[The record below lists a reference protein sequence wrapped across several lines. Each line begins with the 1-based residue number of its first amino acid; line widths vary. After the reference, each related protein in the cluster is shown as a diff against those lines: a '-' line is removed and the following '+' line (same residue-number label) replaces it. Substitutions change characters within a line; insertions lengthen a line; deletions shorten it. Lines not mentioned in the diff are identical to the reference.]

1 MMFRERLLR
10 CHPTKTCYLIVGLKK
25 WKKKVKEELEAR
37 PLMFGSFPMKEKDQ
51 DVYLGDI
58 LSSEGL
64 GASVEATVRH
74 RMAKVK
80 GAMYEVA
87 AIMAD
92 HHMQAMGG
100 MEVAWQIWEKSFIP
114 SLLANCGSW
123 VGVTKTA
130 LKTLNSLQC
139 LYCKLIY
146 SCPDSTPI
154 PSIRGKA
161 GFLDMDHRIMIEKV
175 CLVTRVM
182 HVMNEEGYAKA
193 ILQEQMDMKWDGLSK
208 EVTEICDKLGLPDA
222 CTTFVQREEV
232 TEAAL
237 YSHLK
242 VLKEEYSME
251 KLKHLKDDDI
261 RYMQDYMKMASLEGA
276 RLEFRYRVGMLD
288 NRANMGKQYKF
299 KHCPQCPAGLEE
311 KVVESSQHWM
321 ECEAYKELRLGLD
334 PEGSLPGRLKYIRSV
349 QALRIELEKY
359 VL

>member
-1 MMFRERLLR
+1 M
-10 CHPTKTCYLIVGLKK
+10 TKT
-25 WKKKVKEELEAR
+25 
-37 PLMFGSFPMKEKDQ
+37 
-51 DVYLGDI
+51 
-58 LSSEGL
+58 
-64 GASVEATVRH
+64 
-74 RMAKVK
+74 
-80 GAMYEVA
+80 
-87 AIMAD
+87 
-92 HHMQAMGG
+92 
-100 MEVAWQIWEKSFIP
+100 
-114 SLLANCGSW
+114 
-123 VGVTKTA
+123 
-130 LKTLNSLQC
+130 
-139 LYCKLIY
+139 
-146 SCPDSTPI
+146 
-154 PSIRGKA
+154 
-161 GFLDMDHRIMIEKV
+161 
-175 CLVTRVM
+175 
-182 HVMNEEGYAKA
+182 
-193 ILQEQMDMKWDGLSK
+193 
-208 EVTEICDKLGLPDA
+208 CDKLGLPDA

-261 RYMQDYMKMASLEGA
+261 RYMQDYMKMASLEDA

>member
-1 MMFRERLLR
+1 MRPSVRVQPQCYQDDVLRVAPSVVSARAGNVKLSMMFRERLLR

-92 HHMQAMGG
+92 HRMQAMGG

-123 VGVTKTA
+123 VGMTITA
-130 LKTLNSLQC
+130 LKTLDSLQC

-146 SCPDSTPI
+146 SCPDSTPTL
-154 PSIRGKA
+154 SVRGEA
-161 GFLDMDHRIMIEKV
+161 GFLNIEHRVMIEKV

-182 HVMNEEGYAKA
+182 HTMSEESYAKE
-193 ILQEQMDMKWDGLSK
+193 ILLEQMAMKWDGLSK
-208 EVTEICDKLGLPDA
+208 EVQEICNKVGLPDA
-222 CTTFVQREEV
+222 CTTFAPV
-232 TEAAL
+232 T
-237 YSHLK
+237 
-242 VLKEEYSME
+242 
-251 KLKHLKDDDI
+251 
-261 RYMQDYMKMASLEGA
+261 
-276 RLEFRYRVGMLD
+276 RYRD
-288 NRANMGKQYKF
+288 R
-299 KHCPQCPAGLEE
+299 
-311 KVVESSQHWM
+311 
-321 ECEAYKELRLGLD
+321 R
-334 PEGSLPGRLKYIRSV
+334 
-349 QALRIELEKY
+349 
-359 VL
+359 